1 MKIASEV
8 QLSLGIF
15 QRDKYYELILDMGS
29 SRHKFNLQVDIGT
42 KRFNALLMVLEM
54 HLWYHIY

>member
-29 SRHKFNLQVDIGT
+29 SRQKFNLQVDIGT

-54 HLWYHIY
+54 HL

>member
-54 HLWYHIY
+54 HL